1 MTLTLILPFQRLYNF
16 LHIYLI
22 YILVLALEEPFFVM
36 SICISKE
43 RIPSAPTTDNYFYST
58 PTISPFPDRYFFR
71 LFELCLMFLVVA
83 KWHLVF
89 TFAYSVCSNYPPNE
103 IFKSN
108 FGTDYSKVNLNEWK
122 KSEHFFSAQFKWTF
136 WWKIAAKSFIRL
148 IYVQQS
154 ENEILTPK
162 KQLKKHQQGSSMPS
176 FSNVDHL
183 FYDVIV
189 HSFAWPN

>member
-22 YILVLALEEPFFVM
+22 YMLVLALEEPFFVM

-89 TFAYSVCSNYPPNE
+89 TFAYSGVA
-103 IFKSN
+103 IIHRMK
-108 FGTDYSKVNLNEWK
+108 YSKAISAQIIP
-122 KSEHFFSAQFKWTF
+122 KSIWMSGRSLSIFSAPNLSEPFGE
-136 WWKIAAKSFIRL
+136 KS
-148 IYVQQS
+148 Q
-154 ENEILTPK
+154 PK
-162 KQLKKHQQGSSMPS
+162 ASLG
-176 FSNVDHL
+176 
-183 FYDVIV
+183 
-189 HSFAWPN
+189 